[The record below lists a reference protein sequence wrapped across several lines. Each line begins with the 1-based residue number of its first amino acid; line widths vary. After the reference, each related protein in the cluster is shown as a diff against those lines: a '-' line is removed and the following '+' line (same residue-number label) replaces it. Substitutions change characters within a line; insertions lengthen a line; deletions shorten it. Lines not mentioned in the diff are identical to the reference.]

1 MTIPT
6 KVQLAVPGDLL
17 TDIDKLATTF
27 GASRE
32 HVMLTA
38 LHRFVADEDEY
49 GQLQL
54 NDGLDE
60 LLREAIDD
68 LENGRW
74 VSHEEVV
81 RQFNERTRRAA

>member
-1 MTIPT
+1 MTTLPNLE
-6 KVQLAVPGDLL
+6 LAVPADLL
-17 TDIDKLATTF
+17 AEIDKLAASF
-27 GASRE
+27 GSSRE
-32 HVMLTA
+32 HVILTA

-54 NDGLDE
+54 NEGLDE
-60 LLREAIDD
+60 LLKDSIDD